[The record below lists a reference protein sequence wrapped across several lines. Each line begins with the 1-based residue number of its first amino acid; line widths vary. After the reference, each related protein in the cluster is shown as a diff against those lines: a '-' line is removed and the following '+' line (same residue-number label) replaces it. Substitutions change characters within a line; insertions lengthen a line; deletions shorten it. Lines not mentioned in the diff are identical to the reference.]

1 MASQI
6 AIAATIAG
14 VVTWTLA
21 FWWGPTPDYL
31 DQRNK
36 HLLRVLGGGLCF
48 AVAGASA
55 LISLI
60 GGH

>member
-1 MASQI
+1 MAHHL
-6 AIAATIAG
+6 AIAATITG

-36 HLLRVLGGGLCF
+36 HLLRVLGGAVCF
-48 AVAGASA
+48 AVAGVSA
-55 LISLI
+55 LWQMA
-60 GGH
+60 G